1 MLGIEPPYAIDITEI
16 EGFDDLHHARGIL
29 QEAQERA
36 AKVYGAEETHYLVNG
51 STCGILSA
59 VMGCTRKG
67 DRILMARNCHKSAY
81 HAAFLNEL
89 RVEYVYPRYLSEYD
103 LNGEIKA
110 EDLERILRED
120 ALRENGMP
128 EAVRVSRRERAEKG
142 RGMEEGDG
150 ARCREGGGRICAVV
164 IVSPTYDGV
173 VSDIR
178 AIAEVVH
185 AYGIPLIVDEAHGAH
200 FGYHPFFPESAVK
213 QGADV
218 VIQSIH
224 KTLPAFTQ
232 SAVLHRCSDR
242 IDEERIRQFLDIYE
256 SSSPSYLL
264 MAGLSRI
271 VSFLETEGKERFDR
285 LAEHLKYFYEKSR
298 QLRFLHVLQDEDFD
312 GERDVSKILIST
324 RSCNICGRELYE
336 RLLKDFHLQLEM
348 YSGEY
353 VTALCSLMDEE
364 EGFERL
370 LTALFSI
377 DGTLR
382 EDKEQSD
389 FVRCIYSR
397 KKQILSIYD
406 AMERQTVTIDAE
418 RAQGHVSGGYV
429 YLYPP
434 GIPIIVPGE
443 EIDAAFVQDMER
455 LKVRGLIPEGMKGP
469 GMALDV
475 LSRGL

>member
-1 MLGIEPPYAIDITEI
+1 MLLEKLKTYSQSDIYPFHMPGHKRRMTLPSDAYGLDITEV
-16 EGFDDLHHARGIL
+16 EGFDNLHRAEGIL
-29 QEAQERA
+29 AGEQQRFADFA
-36 AKVYGAEETHYLVNG
+36 GAKDSFFLVNG
-51 STCGILSA
+51 STCGILAAISA
-59 VMGCTRKG
+59 AVPRGG
-67 DRILMARNCHKSAY
+67 RILIARNSHKSAY
-81 HAAFLNEL
+81 HALML
-89 RVEYVYPRYLSEYD
+89 RQLSACYVYPKISMFDIQDMIL
-103 LNGEIKA
+103 A
-110 EDLERILRED
+110 EDIERIISAHND
-120 ALRENGMP
+120 I
-128 EAVRVSRRERAEKG
+128 EAVY
-142 RGMEEGDG
+142 
-150 ARCREGGGRICAVV
+150 IT
-164 IVSPTYDGV
+164 SPTYDGV
-173 VSDIR
+173 VSDIKKT
-178 AIAEVVH
+178 AQIVH
-185 AYGIPLIVDEAHGAH
+185 AHGKVLIVDEAHGAH

-382 EDKEQSD
+382 EDKEQND

-406 AMERQTVTIDAE
+406 AMEQQTVTIDAE
-418 RAQGHVSGGYV
+418 RAEGHVSGGYV

-469 GMALDV
+469 GMTLDV